1 MKKFL
6 LPMLAVLLAVG
17 FSAFTQSNHQCK
29 AKAVEDEL
37 YWYRI
42 DANGKI
48 GSALNSGV
56 LSTKTEVFTEAG
68 CPDETGDDCARGY
81 EEQQTFG
88 ATAPSVSGNDR
99 HIMDEEL

>member
-6 LPMLAVLLAVG
+6 LPMLAILLAVG
-17 FSAFTQSNHQCK
+17 FSAFTTDNRESKTDAIQ
-29 AKAVEDEL
+29 DEL

-42 DANGKI
+42 DASGKI
-48 GSALNSGV
+48 GSALNSEV

-81 EEQQTFG
+81 EETQTFG
-88 ATAPSVSGNDR
+88 ATAPNVTGSDR

>member
-6 LPMLAVLLAVG
+6 LPMLAILLAVG
-17 FSAFTQSNHQCK
+17 FSAFTKDNRERKTNAEQ
-29 AKAVEDEL
+29 DEL

-42 DANGKI
+42 VNGKI
-48 GSALNSGV
+48 GSALNSEV

-81 EEQQTFG
+81 EETQTLG
-88 ATAPSVSGNDR
+88 ANAASVTGSDR
-99 HIMDEEL
+99 HIMIDEE